1 MANPARIPDDPRVV
15 EDPAN
20 HLPPLGADPLS
31 PEPRLAA
38 NDPDVVQTRI
48 VQNERSGGTSVL
60 IAAVVIA
67 LAVIAYFL
75 FAPGASETPAPD
87 QPTAAEP
94 AAPDATAP
102 AAPQSTAPAVPEPS
116 TWAMMLIG
124 FGLCAAAMRS
134 KRNFRGLRARVR
146 CRPIS

>member
-102 AAPQSTAPAVPEPS
+102 AAPADNATPAPSDTAPAAPADNNAAPASDAPAQPAPAEP
-116 TWAMMLIG
+116 AP
-124 FGLCAAAMRS
+124 A
-134 KRNFRGLRARVR
+134 N
-146 CRPIS
+146 